1 MVTPS
6 MEARW
11 GGYSRSACLGSSS
24 TREPR
29 CNATHGNCSSTS
41 PVSSYAGVSHG
52 IGEAPAPLPLAQTAL
67 TWVGHTPGMHPS
79 VMSATVTS
87 VPVGHGT
94 PRVVGGNRG
103 GTDSERRRISVDR
116 RRHCRKWGWES
127 QSQWREHLQLQ
138 PTCSAGLPVPHP
150 TPLQGTSQWPPA
162 AVAVTPASS
171 DAVPTPPE
179 KLAPAT
185 GAYYRLFIHRVLPQI
200 PNLNGETVQDWV
212 EHFEAVATLAGWN
225 DHFAFSV
232 SAQGNCQS
240 ILSVVYTGAKEQLP
254 PPRDG
259 IEETIHP
266 RPVDRRGD
274 PAFSQSSTGYKGVC
288 R

>member
-1 MVTPS
+1 MAGAPAIAANVLRGTPS
-6 MEARW
+6 TPPD
-11 GGYSRSACLGSSS
+11 SS
-24 TREPR
+24 TG
-29 CNATHGNCSSTS
+29 HQ
-41 PVSSYAGVSHG
+41 PVASQGGVD
-52 IGEAPAPLPLAQTAL
+52 
-67 TWVGHTPGMHPS
+67 
-79 VMSATVTS
+79 
-87 VPVGHGT
+87 
-94 PRVVGGNRG
+94 VV
-103 GTDSERRRISVDR
+103 
-116 RRHCRKWGWES
+116 K
-127 QSQWREHLQLQ
+127 
-138 PTCSAGLPVPHP
+138 
-150 TPLQGTSQWPPA
+150 PPA